1 MQTPILFPGSLPPTN
16 LATALWKTLLSLN
29 TPQLDSVCPV
39 AKACLGHVMG
49 QVLFW
54 RLWAQKSPCPGVS
67 LLL

>member
-16 LATALWKTLLSLN
+16 LATALWKTLLSLI
-29 TPQLDSVCPV
+29 TSQQDSVYLV
-39 AKACLGHVMG
+39 AKACLGHVTG

-54 RLWAQKSPCPGVS
+54 RLRAQQSPCPGVS